1 MLFCFSSE
9 LPLAISLS
17 PTANCCNFISDLNN
31 DAFNKMN
38 VPRWM
43 EFLQT
48 KALFITENPV
58 FGSLV
63 SDKALELIQQLEKL
77 LRRDP
82 IKSLLSCVVDDTVDS
97 LAKAALRLSHA
108 SFVAIVTSNDIST
121 KEGLGV
127 LSIMKSLLATD
138 SKEVVLLVPEDKL
151 AEWKNA
157 IRGGIDC
164 KLLKKTV
171 GVGKIE
177 TRDGS
182 SMDDVLKLSRH
193 VLSTME
199 GFKLDDVRPRRF
211 TALVA
216 CDGKGEY
223 DQSGLLWI
231 FLLLKGF
238 LEKFLFFF
246 LI

>member
-1 MLFCFSSE
+1 
-9 LPLAISLS
+9 
-17 PTANCCNFISDLNN
+17 
-31 DAFNKMN
+31 MN

-43 EFLQT
+43 ESLQT

-82 IKSLLSCVVDDTVDS
+82 IKLLLSSGIDEIVDS

-108 SFVAIVTSNDIST
+108 SSVAIVTSNDIST

-157 IRGGIDC
+157 ISIGIDC

-182 SMDDVLKLSRH
+182 SKDDVLKLSRH

-223 DQSGLLWI
+223 DRSGLLWI
-231 FLLLKGF
+231 FLLLEGF

>member
-1 MLFCFSSE
+1 
-9 LPLAISLS
+9 
-17 PTANCCNFISDLNN
+17 
-31 DAFNKMN
+31 MN

-43 EFLQT
+43 ESLQT

-82 IKSLLSCVVDDTVDS
+82 IKLLLSSGIDEIVDS

-108 SFVAIVTSNDIST
+108 SSVAIVTSNDIST

-157 IRGGIDC
+157 ISIGIDC

-182 SMDDVLKLSRH
+182 SKDDVLKLSRH

-223 DQSGLLWI
+223 DRSGLLWI
-231 FLLLKGF
+231 FLLL
-238 LEKFLFFF
+238 
-246 LI
+246 

>member
-1 MLFCFSSE
+1 M
-9 LPLAISLS
+9 
-17 PTANCCNFISDLNN
+17 
-31 DAFNKMN
+31 
-38 VPRWM
+38 
-43 EFLQT
+43 
-48 KALFITENPV
+48 
-58 FGSLV
+58 
-63 SDKALELIQQLEKL
+63 
-77 LRRDP
+77 
-82 IKSLLSCVVDDTVDS
+82 
-97 LAKAALRLSHA
+97 
-108 SFVAIVTSNDIST
+108 
-121 KEGLGV
+121 

-157 IRGGIDC
+157 ISIGIDC

-171 GVGKIE
+171 GVSKIE

-182 SMDDVLKLSRH
+182 SKDDVLKLSRH

-199 GFKLDDVRPRRF
+199 GFILDDVRPRQF

-223 DQSGLLWI
+223 DRSGLLWI
-231 FLLLKGF
+231 FLLLEGF
-238 LEKFLFFF
+238 LEKLLFFF

>member
-1 MLFCFSSE
+1 
-9 LPLAISLS
+9 
-17 PTANCCNFISDLNN
+17 
-31 DAFNKMN
+31 MN

-43 EFLQT
+43 ESLQT

-138 SKEVVLLVPEDKL
+138 SKVVLLVPEDKL

-157 IRGGIDC
+157 ISSGIDC

-171 GVGKIE
+171 GVSKIE

-182 SMDDVLKLSRH
+182 SKDDVLKLSRH

-231 FLLLKGF
+231 FLLLEGF

>member
-1 MLFCFSSE
+1 M
-9 LPLAISLS
+9 
-17 PTANCCNFISDLNN
+17 D
-31 DAFNKMN
+31 

-43 EFLQT
+43 ESLQT

-82 IKSLLSCVVDDTVDS
+82 IKLLLSSGIDEIVDS

-108 SFVAIVTSNDIST
+108 SSVAIVTSNDIST

-157 IRGGIDC
+157 ISIGIDC

-182 SMDDVLKLSRH
+182 SKDDVLKLSRH

-223 DQSGLLWI
+223 DRSGLLWI
-231 FLLLKGF
+231 FLLLEGF